1 MIEHLF
7 SIQKEIIESSV
18 KALGMDY
25 LVSLNLMKE
34 TVDLLIHQI
43 TSISK
48 DAEHIRKMVIV

>member
-34 TVDLLIHQI
+34 TVDPLIHQI

-48 DAEHIRKMVIV
+48 DAEHTRKMVIV